1 MPRRSPGP
9 LKPDRAFLV
18 QLRPESD
25 GRRRLSG
32 RIEHVMSGASEQ
44 FSSLTALLD
53 FMARF
58 AGPTSTTTRNPSEE

>member
-1 MPRRSPGP
+1 VQQRSPGP
-9 LKPDRAFLV
+9 LKPDRAFLI

-25 GRRRLSG
+25 GRQRLSG
-32 RIEHVMSGASEQ
+32 RIEHVMTGASEQ

-58 AGPTSTTTRNPSEE
+58 AGPAPTPARNPSEE